1 MKKPRILVAG
11 NTNMDFVCHAEH
23 IPGAGETVTSES
35 TYCFS
40 PGGKGA
46 YGAITA
52 VRLGADVIFCTRVGN
67 DDYGKQI
74 SQIYQKENID
84 CRFVFTDKEEKTGL
98 AHIYRQSDG
107 QTAKTLYPGA
117 NKNLSADD
125 IEEAFT
131 SYPDALLLQCEVNPL
146 AVSFAVSQAN
156 KQKIPVFF
164 DPSPLRKDFD
174 LSTVGSCEVLCLN
187 ESETEYYTDL
197 MPGSMENC
205 LRASI
210 RLYSMVKTK
219 YMVIKL
225 GTRGCFIYD
234 GIHQE
239 LIPSLDVKAEDVS
252 GAGDAFTA
260 ALAVRYMQN
269 GNDISDAARFANC
282 VAAYTVTKSGAFDAF
297 PTVKQLESFINNYN
311 NR

>member
-1 MKKPRILVAG
+1 MKKPRILVVG
-11 NTNMDFVCHAEH
+11 STRMDFVCHTDRV
-23 IPGAGETVTSES
+23 PCAGETVISDGE
-35 TYCFS
+35 YYFA

-46 YGAITA
+46 YSAITA
-52 VRLGADVIFCTRVGN
+52 ARLGAEVIFCTRTGN
-67 DDYGKQI
+67 DDYGRQI
-74 SQIYQKENID
+74 SQIYQKENLD
-84 CRFVFTDKEEKTGL
+84 CRFIFTDKEEKTGL
-98 AHIYRQSDG
+98 AHIYRQPDG
-107 QTAKTLYPGA
+107 QTAKTIYSGA
-117 NKNLSADD
+117 AKNLSADD

-131 SYPDALLLQCEVNPL
+131 SYPDALLLQCEANPL
-146 AVSFAVSQAN
+146 AVSYAVSQAN

-164 DPSPLRKDFD
+164 DPSPIKADFD
-174 LSTVGSCEVLCLN
+174 LSSIGSCEVLCLN
-187 ESETEYYTDL
+187 EPETEHYTDL
-197 MPGSMENC
+197 LPGSMENC

-219 YMVIKL
+219 FVVIKL

-239 LIPSLDVKAEDVS
+239 LIPSLDVKAADIS
-252 GAGDAFTA
+252 GAGDAFTS

-282 VAAYTVTKSGAFDAF
+282 VTAYTVTKNGAFDSF
-297 PTVKQLESFINNYN
+297 PNIKQLEAFINNYN